1 MSLTDDMKAAC
12 HGGVAGVLGYNPRQ
26 FAAPDWRMTARRGL
40 MTRALRLV
48 LILVLATGPVLP
60 AMAESPA
67 SAGRDRQMAEL
78 IQLHDLNTSVS
89 IGTYYLK
96 QEGLIA
102 IRSLLA
108 RLGREESLGPDWNAS
123 NPTWQRAEA
132 QLLQQTMAQVATDF
146 ASLDW
151 LRPQWQALGSSEF
164 SDEELDVLLDHFR
177 SAVGRKQVKIVDHT
191 ISTHVMTT
199 LSFSGKLRDI
209 PGIEE
214 ERVRM
219 QHVWN
224 KEDDEMRFSIGE
236 ATNHEGTRFALSPLG
251 KKYFV
256 TAMLKVTGLV
266 SRRIDDLAGAIP
278 AQVNAHADQVRPLV
292 EEFKGGR
299 S

>member
-1 MSLTDDMKAAC
+1 
-12 HGGVAGVLGYNPRQ
+12 
-26 FAAPDWRMTARRGL
+26 

-48 LILVLATGPVLP
+48 LILVLATGLVLP

-67 SAGRDRQMAEL
+67 SDRERQMAEL

-132 QLLQQTMAQVATDF
+132 ELLQQTMAQVATDF

-177 SAVGRKQVKIVDHT
+177 SEVGRKQVKIVDHT

-236 ATNHEGTRFALSPLG
+236 ATNQEGTRFALSPLG

-278 AQVNAHADQVRPLV
+278 GQVNAHADQVRLLV